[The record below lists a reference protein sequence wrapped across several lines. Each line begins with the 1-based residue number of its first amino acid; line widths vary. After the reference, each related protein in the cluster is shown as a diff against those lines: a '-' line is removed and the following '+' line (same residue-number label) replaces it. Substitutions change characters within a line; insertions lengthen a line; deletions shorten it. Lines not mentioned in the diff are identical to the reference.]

1 MIKLNLE
8 NTNCEIDFASYADKV
23 AEINKMINEKTGKG
37 NDFLGWTTWPKD
49 YDKAELDRIIKS
61 AKFVRENFDVLV
73 VCGIGGSYLG
83 ARAAIEAI
91 NGLFPS
97 DKLEIIYL
105 GQTFSST
112 YIAQVLAYLKNKKF
126 AINVIS
132 KSGTT
137 TETSI
142 SFRLLKE

>member
-61 AKFVRENFDVLV
+61 AKFVRENFDFMYSGIKVNEAGTKVLLTTNEGDTLV
-73 VCGIGGSYLG
+73 VNMENYIHNELMNYAS
-83 ARAAIEAI
+83 E
-91 NGLFPS
+91 FS
-97 DKLEIIYL
+97 KL
-105 GQTFSST
+105 
-112 YIAQVLAYLKNKKF
+112 VD
-126 AINVIS
+126 
-132 KSGTT
+132 
-137 TETSI
+137 
-142 SFRLLKE
+142 